1 MRKKVLFLALCLTV
15 ISFSANAQFK
25 FGLTVGAPFKLN
37 SFDIKDAK
45 IENSR
50 PFNIGLVSEAMVPI
64 IDLGVEVS
72 ALYEMEKIS
81 GNNIVNAVNIGYL
94 VVPVNLKWKLGI
106 KPIKF
111 FVEAGP
117 SLQIMLHNSGN
128 VQLLG
133 NTVGSSYKPEV
144 FNWGLNA
151 GFGIELLQHFQAGIS
166 YFYNFNSPFTEIA
179 NDVETN
185 KAKMDKQGGF
195 VASLTYLF

>member
-1 MRKKVLFLALCLTV
+1 MRKKVLFLVFSLTV

-50 PFNIGLVSEAMVPI
+50 PFNIGFVSEAMVPVV
-64 IDLGVEVS
+64 DLGVEVS

-81 GNNIVNAVNIGYL
+81 GDNIVSAVNIGYL
-94 VVPVNLKWKLGI
+94 VVPINLKWKVGI

-128 VQLLG
+128 LQLLG
-133 NTVGSSYKPEV
+133 ATVGSYKPEV

-151 GFGIELLQHFQAGIS
+151 GVGLELISRIQLGVS
-166 YFYNFNSPFTEIA
+166 YFYNFKSPFNEVV
-179 NDVETN
+179 NEVETD
-185 KAKMDKQGGF
+185 KVKIDKQGGF
-195 VASLTYLF
+195 VVSLTYLF

>member
-1 MRKKVLFLALCLTV
+1 MRNKVLFLAFCLTV

-81 GNNIVNAVNIGYL
+81 GDNIVSAVNIGYL

-117 SLQIMLHNSGN
+117 SLQLMLHNSGN
-128 VQLLG
+128 VQLAG
-133 NTVGSSYKPEV
+133 TTVGSYKPEV

-151 GFGIELLQHFQAGIS
+151 GAGLELISRIQLGVS
-166 YFYNFNSPFTEIA
+166 YFYNFKSPFTEIA
-179 NDVETN
+179 NDVETD
-185 KAKMDKQGGF
+185 KVKMDKQGGF
-195 VASLTYLF
+195 VVSLTYLF